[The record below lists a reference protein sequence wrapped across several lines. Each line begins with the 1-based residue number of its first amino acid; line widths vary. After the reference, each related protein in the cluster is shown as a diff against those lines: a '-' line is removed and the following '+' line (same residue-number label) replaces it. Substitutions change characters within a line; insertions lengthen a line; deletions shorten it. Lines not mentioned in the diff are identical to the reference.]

1 MEKIRSN
8 DSPWL
13 GRPAKLQLQTLPGT
27 EGSISD
33 SAALSVREDE
43 RGLISR
49 TAGGNRRPGR
59 YFIYDS

>member
-13 GRPAKLQLQTLPGT
+13 GGPAKLQLQTLPGT

-33 SAALSVREDE
+33 SAALSVRED
-43 RGLISR
+43 RALISR

>member
-33 SAALSVREDE
+33 CAALSVRED
-43 RGLISR
+43 RALISR